1 MIKVANCLVEDY
13 IDSSKLKNFCA
24 EHKMPVSENKPDL
37 FKKVI
42 EYAGTN
48 AFSEEYKNTYKSS
61 FQTKFL
67 TSRFYSI

>member
-13 IDSSKLKNFCA
+13 IHSSKLKNFCA

-48 AFSEEYKNTYKSS
+48 HFIK
-61 FQTKFL
+61 
-67 TSRFYSI
+67 